1 MVSQQTRDMNLLS
14 SHHDTD
20 LATQT
25 MEACEHII
33 QQMGAE
39 LHDDL
44 IQKLTVMRFS
54 LDRLERTVAD
64 PVETLALITRM
75 KSEFDD
81 ITQSVRAISRQLM
94 SIPVE
99 GESFNHSIDILCQN
113 MERPGGLHIKFSA
126 QGTEVPVSTFA
137 KGYVYRIIQEL
148 IHNAFK
154 HSSGWH
160 IWVRLLWKQNILTV
174 EVEDDGSGF
183 AHISESL
190 SSLKKKYNTLNMR
203 SKAIG
208 GTISFE
214 RGQEGLLARLTCPIS
229 QK

>member
-1 MVSQQTRDMNLLS
+1 MNILN
-14 SHHDTD
+14 SHHDVD
-20 LATQT
+20 VAKQT

-44 IQKLTVMRFS
+44 IQKLTVMRLS
-54 LDRLERTVAD
+54 LDMLERTASD
-64 PVETLALITRM
+64 PVETLTLITRM

-81 ITQSVRAISRQLM
+81 ITQSIRAISRQLM
-94 SIPVE
+94 SVPVE
-99 GESFNHSIDILCQN
+99 GDSFNHSVDLLCQN
-113 MERPGGLHIKFSA
+113 MERPGGLHIQASYD
-126 QGTEVPVSTFA
+126 GTEVSMITFA

-160 IWVRLLWKQNILTV
+160 IWVRLRWKKESLIV

-190 SSLKKKYNTLNMR
+190 ASLKKKYNTLTMR

-208 GTISFE
+208 ANINFE
-214 RGQEGLLARLTCPIS
+214 RGEQGLLARLTCPLAP
-229 QK
+229 K

>member
-1 MVSQQTRDMNLLS
+1 MKLL
-14 SHHDTD
+14 HTHYDTD
-20 LATQT
+20 LAKQT
-25 MEACEHII
+25 MEATEQII

-44 IQKLTVMRFS
+44 VQKLTVVRLS
-54 LDRLERTVAD
+54 LDKLERTVAD

-75 KSEFDD
+75 KSDFDD
-81 ITQSVRAISRQLM
+81 ITQSIRAISRQL
-94 SIPVE
+94 IAVPVD
-99 GESFNHSIDILCQN
+99 GESFHHSIDMLCQN
-113 MERPGGLHIKFSA
+113 MERPGGLHIRLESE
-126 QGTEVPVSTFA
+126 GTEANMPTFV

-160 IWVRLLWKQNILTV
+160 IWVRLLWKEQGITV

-183 AHISESL
+183 ARISESL
-190 SSLKKKYNTLNMR
+190 SLLKKKYNTLTMR
-203 SKAIG
+203 SRAIG
-208 GTISFE
+208 ATLTFE
-214 RGQEGLLARLTCPIS
+214 RGKQGLLARLLCPHV

>member
-1 MVSQQTRDMNLLS
+1 MNLLS
-14 SHHDTD
+14 SYHDTD
-20 LATQT
+20 LAKQT

-44 IQKLTVMRFS
+44 IQKLTVMRLS
-54 LDRLERTVAD
+54 LDMLERSAAD
-64 PVETLALITRM
+64 PVETLTLITRM

-94 SIPVE
+94 SIPIE
-99 GESFNHSIDILCQN
+99 GDSFNHSVDLLCQN
-113 MERPGGLHIKFSA
+113 MERPGGLHIQISSD
-126 QGTEVPVSTFA
+126 GVEIPMTTFA

-160 IWVRLLWKQNILTV
+160 IWVRLLWKKESLIV

-190 SSLKKKYNTLNMR
+190 SSLKKKYNTLTMR
-203 SKAIG
+203 SKAVG
-208 GTISFE
+208 GSISFE
-214 RGQEGLLARLTCPIS
+214 RGQEGLLARLVCPIG